1 MVKEGKSY
9 TTEDK
14 QEAMGLYLRGFAKT
28 DIARKMNK
36 RYKYN
41 LTAKTIGSWAVKGGW
56 DEYRS
61 QVEIDLIEHTKK
73 TIVGDMAKNMHEL
86 EEARQTFMSNLRDG
100 RAEIRGHEFV
110 KMTEVLGKLQDFERD
125 KEEMIGRINGCIQGA
140 LKDVGMD
147 KRLSQKFLRAYIAR
161 LRGDNDE

>member
-14 QEAMGLYLRGFAKT
+14 QEAMGLYLRGFGNT

-41 LTAKTIGSWAVKGGW
+41 LTAKTISRWAAKGGW
-56 DEYRS
+56 DEYRN

-73 TIVGDMAKNMHEL
+73 TVVNDMAKNMHEL
-86 EEARQTFMSNLRDG
+86 EEVRQEFLSNLRDG

-110 KMTEVLGKLQDFERD
+110 KMTEMLGKLQDVEAD
-125 KEEMIGRINGCIQGA
+125 KQDMVTHINKCINEALDEMEF
-140 LKDVGMD
+140 D
-147 KRLSQKFLRAYIAR
+147 KRIKQKFLRAYIGK
-161 LRGDNDE
+161 LRGEDV

>member
-14 QEAMGLYLRGFAKT
+14 QEAMGLYLRGFGKT

-41 LTAKTIGSWAVKGGW
+41 LTAKTISNWAAKGGW
-56 DEYRS
+56 DEYRN

-125 KEEMIGRINGCIQGA
+125 KEEMIGRINECIQGA
-140 LKDVGMD
+140 LGDVGMD

>member
-1 MVKEGKSY
+1 MVKEGKNY

-56 DEYRS
+56 DEYRN

-125 KEEMIGRINGCIQGA
+125 KEEMIGRINECIQGA
-140 LKDVGMD
+140 LGDVGMD

>member
-1 MVKEGKSY
+1 
-9 TTEDK
+9 
-14 QEAMGLYLRGFAKT
+14 MGLYLRGFAKAE
-28 DIARKMNK
+28 IARKMNK

-56 DEYRS
+56 DEYRN

-73 TIVGDMAKNMHEL
+73 TVVGDMAKNMHEL

-110 KMTEVLGKLQDFERD
+110 KMTEVLSKLQDFERD
-125 KEEMIGRINGCIQGA
+125 KEEMIGRINESIQGA

-161 LRGDNDE
+161 LRGDNNE

>member
-14 QEAMGLYLRGFAKT
+14 QEAMGLYLRGFAKAE
-28 DIARKMNK
+28 IARKMNK

-56 DEYRS
+56 DEYRN

-73 TIVGDMAKNMHEL
+73 TVVGDMAKNMHEL

-125 KEEMIGRINGCIQGA
+125 KEEMIGRINECIQGA

>member
-1 MVKEGKSY
+1 MVKEGKNY

-56 DEYRS
+56 DEYRN

-125 KEEMIGRINGCIQGA
+125 KEEMIGRINECIQGA

>member
-1 MVKEGKSY
+1 MVKEGRSY
-9 TTEDK
+9 TTEDR
-14 QEAMGLYLRGFAKT
+14 QEAMGLYLRGHGNAEIAK
-28 DIARKMNK
+28 KMNK

-61 QVEIDLIEHTKK
+61 QVEIDLIEHTKN
-73 TIVGDMAKNMHEL
+73 TVVGDMAKNMHEL

-110 KMTEVLGKLQDFERD
+110 KMTEVLGKLQDFEKD
-125 KEEMIGRINGCIQGA
+125 KEEMIGRINRCIQEA
-140 LKDVGMD
+140 LEDVDMN
-147 KRLSQKFLRAYIAR
+147 KRLRQQFLRAYIAR
-161 LRGDNDE
+161 LRGDEK

>member
-1 MVKEGKSY
+1 MSKEGKSY

-14 QEAMGLYLRGFAKT
+14 QEAMGLYLRGHANA

-36 RYKYN
+36 RYSYK
-41 LTAKTIGSWAVKGGW
+41 LTGETIKRWADKGGW

-61 QVEIDLIEHTKK
+61 QVEIDLIEHTKN
-73 TIVGDMAKNMHEL
+73 TVVSDMAKNMHEL
-86 EEARQTFMSNLRDG
+86 EEVRQEFLKNLRDG
-100 RAEIRGHEFV
+100 RTEIRGHEFV
-110 KMTEVLGKLQDFERD
+110 KMTEVLSKLQDFERD
-125 KEEMIGRINGCIQGA
+125 KEEMIGRINECIQGA

-161 LRGDNDE
+161 LRGDNNE

>member
-14 QEAMGLYLRGFAKT
+14 QEAMGLYLRGYGNT

-41 LTAKTIGSWAVKGGW
+41 LTAKTISRWAAKGGW
-56 DEYRS
+56 DEYRN

-73 TIVGDMAKNMHEL
+73 TVVGDMAKNMHEL
-86 EEARQTFMSNLRDG
+86 EEARQTFMSSLRDG

-125 KEEMIGRINGCIQGA
+125 KEEMIAKINHCIQGA
-140 LKDVGMD
+140 LKDVEMD
-147 KRLSQKFLRAYIAR
+147 KRLSQQFLRAYIAR
-161 LRGDNDE
+161 LRGDEK

>member
-56 DEYRS
+56 DEYRN

-73 TIVGDMAKNMHEL
+73 TVVGDMAKNMHEL

-125 KEEMIGRINGCIQGA
+125 KEEMIGRINECIQGA
-140 LKDVGMD
+140 VKDVGMD

>member
-1 MVKEGKSY
+1 MVKEGKNY

-41 LTAKTIGSWAVKGGW
+41 LTAKTIGRWAAKGGW
-56 DEYRS
+56 DEYRN

-73 TIVGDMAKNMHEL
+73 TVVGDMAKNMHEL

-125 KEEMIGRINGCIQGA
+125 KEEMIGRINECIQGA
-140 LKDVGMD
+140 LGDVGMD

-161 LRGDNDE
+161 LRGDNNE